1 MTPKVALIMGSD
13 SDFEKL
19 KGCVSKLKEFNIEV
33 DVNVI
38 SAHRTP
44 DKAAEFAKNAEEN
57 GIEVIICAAGMA
69 AHLGGVIAAHTTVP
83 VIGIPIK
90 STLDG
95 MDALLATVQM
105 PPGIPVATVGIDNG
119 TNAAILAAQMLAI
132 KYDYLKVALKDAKV
146 KMVEGVEAKNKKI
159 KELVDAAAT
168 EQIKKDIAINKAAKL
183 VAAGA
188 SYEDV
193 YLTFQE
199 SFEKPGRDGKRWGK
213 PF

>member
-19 KGCVSKLKEFNIEV
+19 KSCVAKLKEFKIEV

-44 DKAAEFAKNAEEN
+44 DKAAEFAKNAENN

-90 STLDG
+90 STL
-95 MDALLATVQM
+95 
-105 PPGIPVATVGIDNG
+105 
-119 TNAAILAAQMLAI
+119 
-132 KYDYLKVALKDAKV
+132 
-146 KMVEGVEAKNKKI
+146 
-159 KELVDAAAT
+159 
-168 EQIKKDIAINKAAKL
+168 
-183 VAAGA
+183 
-188 SYEDV
+188 
-193 YLTFQE
+193 
-199 SFEKPGRDGKRWGK
+199 
-213 PF
+213 

>member
-1 MTPKVALIMGSD
+1 MNKPKVALIMGSD

-19 KGCVSKLKEFNIEV
+19 KGCISKLREFDIEA

-44 DKAAEFAKNAEEN
+44 DKAAEFAKNAESN

-69 AHLGGVIAAHTTVP
+69 AHLGGVIAAHTIVP

-119 TNAAILAAQMLAI
+119 ANAGILAAQILSL
-132 KYDYLKVALKDAKV
+132 KYDYLKDKLKTAKV
-146 KMVEGVEAKNKKI
+146 KMAEGVEKKDKKI
-159 KELVDAAAT
+159 KQTVKEM
-168 EQIKKDIAINKAAKL
+168 QI
-183 VAAGA
+183 
-188 SYEDV
+188 
-193 YLTFQE
+193 
-199 SFEKPGRDGKRWGK
+199 
-213 PF
+213 

>member
-19 KGCVSKLKEFNIEV
+19 KSCVAKLKEFKIEV

-44 DKAAEFAKNAEEN
+44 DKAAEFAKNAENN

-90 STLDG
+90 STLEG

-132 KYDYLKVALKDAKV
+132 KYDYLKDALKDAKV
-146 KMVEGVEAKNKKI
+146 KMVEGVEKKDEKI
-159 KELVDAAAT
+159 KKAVDIYCT
-168 EQIKKDIAINKAAKL
+168 
-183 VAAGA
+183 
-188 SYEDV
+188 
-193 YLTFQE
+193 
-199 SFEKPGRDGKRWGK
+199 R
-213 PF
+213 